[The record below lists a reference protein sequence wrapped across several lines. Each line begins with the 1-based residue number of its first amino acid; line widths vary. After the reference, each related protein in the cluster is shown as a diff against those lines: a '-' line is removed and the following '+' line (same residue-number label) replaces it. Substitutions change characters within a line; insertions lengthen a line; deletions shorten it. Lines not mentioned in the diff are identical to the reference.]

1 MSIGGLLPY
10 YTMYTTYI
18 KSIYA
23 QTFAEDAALLVRLPP
38 HGEATP
44 YVKYPSDTHNYY
56 CASTY
61 YVLHSKTFLR
71 YSSSHACHYIPS
83 HCYTSNDWCIF
94 IIWVRLISV
103 YIMFYMFFFNA
114 GMLRG
119 TFLTLAHT
127 RCGYDAMA
135 LNYFVYN
142 QGLLKPT
149 LNPADLLPHRT
160 THIQQAA
167 AALKYGVDFVFVVD
181 GTLSEGDLQ
190 TILATQLPIVG
201 IGATPRMLLFYDIYI
216 PLYAG
221 TPVLQHYFLEYALYA
236 YISGRR
242 YSIRQQHEMICALY
256 NSLLS

>member
-1 MSIGGLLPY
+1 
-10 YTMYTTYI
+10 MYTTYI

-23 QTFAEDAALLVRLPP
+23 QTFAEDAALLVRLPLMGGNSICKVSVGYSQLLLREYILRVTQQNIFTLLQQP
-38 HGEATP
+38 RMPLHTVTLLHQQRLMYIYNMGEVNICL
-44 YVKYPSDTHNYY
+44 YNV
-56 CASTY
+56 
-61 YVLHSKTFLR
+61 
-71 YSSSHACHYIPS
+71 
-83 HCYTSNDWCIF
+83 
-94 IIWVRLISV
+94 
-103 YIMFYMFFFNA
+103 YMFFFNA